1 MGEDIVPGNNVD
13 FASGGAQ
20 PGHMV
25 SNLAGMLQQFYR

>member
-20 PGHMV
+20 LGYGFE
-25 SNLAGMLQQFYR
+25 SCWDAAAIL